1 MAYSDKEL
9 LRDEEGNVLN
19 QVYDPVNDEFVE
31 LTEDILD
38 FSIQVDFNPQAEM
51 LRDEHGDL
59 MAQAYD
65 PDKKKFVPL
74 TNDTFLYYGGEK

>member
-1 MAYSDKEL
+1 MYSDKEL
-9 LRDEEGNVLN
+9 LKDEDGNILN
-19 QVYDPVNDEFVE
+19 QVYDPVNDEFVA

-38 FSIQVDFNPQAEM
+38 YTIQVDLDPQAEM